1 MVVGGGWAMEWVP
14 LLSPNAHPI
23 FSPALFSVAILRA
36 IVAANVKMCRGRL
49 AALVKEM
56 EECVCKKLGFYMM
69 RRRWI
74 VATCSVIWPALI
86 LVSLIYCKTALD
98 QNGGLGT
105 VGTTSQKGS
114 VDHSSSTNSKLK
126 DKLVDGLESADFR
139 EKSCS
144 SRPKRLVSG
153 KGNCF
158 PSLRPVPFPPFQSSL
173 GANNKILSCY
183 LAKADERIGIQ
194 VRDFKSTNLPFQSLK
209 DHIASYYL
217 PHLIVNES
225 IFNRINNSYD
235 VTSPLSYMMDRI
247 LNCSVKKN
255 LLPKLKPMTNPQES
269 ISVGT
274 WRI

>member
-1 MVVGGGWAMEWVP
+1 MQEIRVLYDEEKMDCGY
-14 LLSPNAHPI
+14 
-23 FSPALFSVAILRA
+23 LF
-36 IVAANVKMCRGRL
+36 CYL
-49 AALVKEM
+49 A
-56 EECVCKKLGFYMM
+56 CFD
-69 RRRWI
+69 
-74 VATCSVIWPALI
+74 T
-86 LVSLIYCKTALD
+86 SLIDLCKTALD

-105 VGTTSQKGS
+105 VGITSQKGS

-144 SRPKRLVSG
+144 SRSEFHERGFMVGHQIGSVLHSIFVLDSIFRARPKRVVSG

-173 GANNKILSCY
+173 GANHKILSCY

-217 PHLIVNES
+217 PHL
-225 IFNRINNSYD
+225 
-235 VTSPLSYMMDRI
+235 
-247 LNCSVKKN
+247 
-255 LLPKLKPMTNPQES
+255 
-269 ISVGT
+269 VGT